1 MATEKPPKLEL
12 KLNESVRIK
21 LLRDKA
27 YEGQSNYGPYFL
39 YAVQVDGAEKS
50 FFAPEEIHLQIQANG
65 LKAGSEFT
73 LKKVAAQNGKKING
87 QLVFEP
93 ITNGEAEPATK
104 TLNGSD
110 DFKEL
115 MRQSIEDA
123 VEISKGVPGLDVQR
137 IGTAIFIARTKSNGF
152 H

>member
-1 MATEKPPKLEL
+1 MATDKPPKLEL
-12 KLNESVRIK
+12 KLNESVRVK

-39 YAVQVDGAEKS
+39 YTVQVEGADQS
-50 FFAPEEIHLQIQANG
+50 FFAPEEIHAQIQAHG
-65 LKAGSEFT
+65 LKAGSEFL

-93 ITNGEAEPATK
+93 VNNGEAESGPK

-110 DFKEL
+110 NFKEI
-115 MRQSIEDA
+115 MQHSIEDA
-123 VEISKGVPGLDVQR
+123 VEISKAVPGLDIQK
-137 IGTAIFIARTKSNGF
+137 IGTAIFIARTKANGY

>member
-1 MATEKPPKLEL
+1 MATDKLPKLEL
-12 KLNESVRIK
+12 KLNESARVK

-39 YAVQVDGAEKS
+39 YTVEEAGIEKS
-50 FFAPEEIHLQIQANG
+50 FFAPEEVHAQIQAHG
-65 LKAGSEFT
+65 LKAGSEFL

-93 ITNGEAEPATK
+93 INGEAHPDPKPA
-104 TLNGSD
+104 NASD
-110 DFKEL
+110 NFKEL

-123 VEISKGVPGLDVQR
+123 VEISKAVPGLDVQR

>member
-1 MATEKPPKLEL
+1 MATDKPPKLEL
-12 KLNESVRIK
+12 KLNESARVK

-27 YEGQSNYGPYFL
+27 YEGESNYGRYFL
-39 YAVQVDGAEKS
+39 YAVQVDGADQS
-50 FFAPEEIHLQIQANG
+50 FFAPEDIHAQIQAHG
-65 LKAGSEFT
+65 LKTGSEFT

-93 ITNGEAEPATK
+93 INNGEAEPAPK
-104 TLNGSD
+104 SLNGSD
-110 DFKEL
+110 AFKEL

-123 VEISKGVPGLDVQR
+123 VEISKNMPGIDIQK